1 MDTSNSFNSQIPLMK
16 RYLAIIGIVWTAAVS
31 ASFVWNWFEVDAKTL
46 EAARIQARSSFE
58 KDVMYRRW
66 NAGHGGIYVP
76 VTEKIA
82 PNPYLQVPHRDIVT
96 TSGQVFTLI
105 NPAFMTRLV
114 HEIQE
119 GQSGTKGHI
128 TSLNPIRGENKPD
141 EWETYALKVIEH
153 GQEEVTS
160 VENLRGI
167 SYVRL
172 MRPLVTEE
180 GCLKCHAAQ
189 GYKVGDIRGGIS
201 VAVPMGPLWNAVKG
215 EFVALSIGHC
225 ALWLFGLV
233 GLTLGGKRLEKGI
246 DGQENAEKALRTS
259 HEELKEAN
267 SMIMDSI
274 YYAQNIQSAIL
285 PSAEKL
291 ANLLDNYFIIWQPR
305 DVIGGDLYWLDG
317 ADDEL
322 VLAVMDCTGHGVP
335 GAILT
340 MIAATSLSRA
350 IHEIGSRDPG
360 ALLGRMN
367 TLVRDTLRK
376 RQEGKLYDDG
386 LDMGI
391 CHVNKRSRKAIFAG
405 GRISLFLCSNGHVT
419 EIKGDTESLGYQSS
433 DPDHRFH
440 NHHVELSA
448 STDLYLTT
456 DGLIEQIGGSNKL
469 PFGKNRFSQ
478 FILENYSKPLHEQ
491 RNTLLDTFLNYRGAE
506 DQRDDVTVFG
516 VRVQVDKG

>member
-1 MDTSNSFNSQIPLMK
+1 MNTSNSFNSQIPVMK
-16 RYLAIIGIVWTAAVS
+16 RYLAIIVIVWTVAVG

-46 EAARIQARSSFE
+46 EAARIQSRSSFE

-82 PNPYLQVPHRDIVT
+82 PNPYLQIPQRDILT
-96 TSGQVFTLI
+96 TSGQKLTLI

-119 GQSGTKGHI
+119 EQSGTKGHI
-128 TSLNPIRGENKPD
+128 TSLNPIRPENKPD
-141 EWETYALKVIEH
+141 EWETNALKSIEK
-153 GQEEVTS
+153 GQGEVTS

-167 SYVRL
+167 SCMRL
-172 MRPLVTEE
+172 MRPLITEE

-201 VAVPMGPLWNAVKG
+201 VAVPMGPLWNAERG
-215 EFVALSIGHC
+215 ELVALSIGHC

-233 GLTLGGKRLEKGI
+233 GLVLGGKRLEKGI
-246 DGQENAEKALRTS
+246 EGQERAEKALRTS
-259 HEELKEAN
+259 HEDLKEAN

-291 ANLLDNYFIIWQPR
+291 GNLLDDYFIIWQPR

-317 ADDEL
+317 KDDEL
-322 VLAVMDCTGHGVP
+322 VLVVMDCTGHGVP
-335 GAILT
+335 GGIMT
-340 MIAATSLSRA
+340 MIAATSLNRA
-350 IHEIGSRDPG
+350 IHEIGYQDPG

-367 TLVRDTLRK
+367 VLVRDTLRK

-391 CHVNKRSRKAIFAG
+391 CHVNKKSRKAIFAG
-405 GRISLFLCSNGHVT
+405 GRISLFLCSDGEVT

-433 DPDHRFH
+433 DPDHLFY
-440 NHHVELSA
+440 NHHIELSA
-448 STDLYLTT
+448 MADLYLTT
-456 DGLIEQIGGSNKL
+456 DGLIEQIGGDNKL
-469 PFGKNRFSQ
+469 PFGKTRFSQ
-478 FILENYSKPLHEQ
+478 FILENCGKPLHEQ
-491 RNTLLDTFLNYRGAE
+491 RLALLDTFRDYKSDE

-516 VRVQVDKG
+516 IRV